1 MVRIRTAWLVA
12 VTALALGGAACKKN
26 DDAKKDDKTQ
36 PAGSGTTAT
45 PAGDPKPAGGGTTA
59 ADGDDLSLIPADSDV
74 VLGLNFAQ
82 LQQSALWKQF
92 GPKLMDKAG
101 PGLAEFKATCG
112 FDPMEAVKSVSIGM
126 KNIDSTGST
135 KPDGTIV
142 IHGPDK
148 AKVLACLDK
157 NKDKAQ
163 ADGTEIKMDGDV
175 LFVKDK
181 TGQTTALTFANNNT
195 IVATMGTL
203 ATADGVKSA
212 VKGGNGLKTS
222 GTFTEMYSK
231 LNPQDSL
238 WFLVN
243 GNAKFMEKSG
253 SLGVKPKALF
263 GSLNVTDGL
272 ALDMRIRLASPDEVK
287 GFVGMAQ
294 GQIGNPQV
302 KQMFDQLDIVGD
314 ANDARVT
321 VKMSQQKLQSLIAMV
336 GGMMGGMMG
345 GAGAGAP

>member
-1 MVRIRTAWLVA
+1 MA
-12 VTALALGGAACKKN
+12 ALALGGAACKKG
-26 DDAKKDDKTQ
+26 DDAKKDDKAA
-36 PAGSGTTAT
+36 PAGGGGSSTAT
-45 PAGDPKPAGGGTTA
+45 PSGDKPAGGGA
-59 ADGDDLSLIPADSDV
+59 VVSDGDDLSLIPADSDI

-101 PGLAEFKATCG
+101 PGLAKFKDKCG

-126 KNIDSTGST
+126 KNIDTNGS
-135 KPDGTIV
+135 KPDGTLV
-142 IHGPDK
+142 VHGPDK
-148 AKVLACLDK
+148 AKVLACIDK
-157 NKDKAQ
+157 NKAEAA
-163 ADGTEIKMDGDV
+163 ADGTEFKMDGDV
-175 LFVKDK
+175 MFVKDK
-181 TGQTTALTFANNNT
+181 SGQTTALTFANDNT
-195 IVATMGTL
+195 IVATMGTM
-203 ATADGVKSA
+203 ATADGVKAA
-212 VKGGNGLKTS
+212 VKGGNGLKS
-222 GTFTEMYSK
+222 SATFTEMYSK
-231 LNPQDSL
+231 VNPQDSL

-253 SLGVKPKALF
+253 SLGVKPKAVF

-321 VKMSQQKLQSLIAMV
+321 VKMSQQKLQALVGMI

-345 GAGAGAP
+345 GAGGAGAGAP